1 MILSGGL
8 KRIMEMVR
16 EMRIRNLVC
25 TSCLCGPEVKPSP
38 SLMDFHSGP
47 HSGRQTEELGDG
59 DQITSLS
66 RATLCCFH
74 GSGYLADIESTEC
87 DTQSRPKSLH
97 GLMQV
102 KPRSQIC
109 GGSALHGCSAAGLP
123 TELLVFASFKATFV
137 EKNAGCAPQM
147 RLDHHAPLSNLP
159 PCR

>member
-1 MILSGGL
+1 MGESRGCNPREW
-8 KRIMEMVR
+8 KTIMEMVR
-16 EMRIRNLVC
+16 ETRIRNLVC

-66 RATLCCFH
+66 RAILCCFH

-109 GGSALHGCSAAGLP
+109 GGSALHGCSAAGLLNYLY
-123 TELLVFASFKATFV
+123 LLPSK
-137 EKNAGCAPQM
+137 Q
-147 RLDHHAPLSNLP
+147 LSSNRTKGVHL
-159 PCR
+159 R